1 MKKQFFVLMFFMCTI
16 ISYTEAQI
24 SKELSVMS
32 LLDEGESSYLE
43 LMKNSKLITRFEID
57 QVNLTSNK
65 FTPIKLISGNTYSI
79 LLFGELNIISE
90 IELKIYS
97 RLNGSKVLKDD
108 INKSSR
114 TLDATFKPDKTDFYE
129 FEIIANKFSAG
140 NRVGRYCLIIAR
152 NI

>member
-1 MKKQFFVLMFFMCTI
+1 MKKHFFVLVFFMCII

-24 SKELSVMS
+24 SKELSVKP
-32 LLDEGESSYLE
+32 LLNEGESRYIE
-43 LMKNSKLITRFEID
+43 LMKNSKGITRFEID
-57 QVNLTSNK
+57 QVNLASNR
-65 FTPIKLISGNTYSI
+65 FTPIKLNSGNTYSI
-79 LLFGELNIISE
+79 LLFGELNIIDE

-108 INKSSR
+108 IKKLSR

-129 FEIIANKFSAG
+129 FEIIANKFSEG

-152 NI
+152 NL